1 MPSPGG
7 APGRDRR
14 AARFTATAPNGRI
27 PFLKRAIVSYT
38 DVQLRKTARSMNQG
52 RPNRIDQRLVRA
64 LGHPLRVKILEVVQ
78 LRNASPSELTELLS
92 APLGN
97 VAYHV
102 RVLEKCGCI
111 EQVATARR
119 RGAVEHYFRARPR
132 SYIGHQDWR
141 KVPKSLRDAVTGS
154 ALGTFFDRAAD
165 ALEAGT
171 MDSHDDTTLNWMPMA
186 VDETGWEEV
195 AAVFAAVGNRLEAI
209 HDLCRR
215 RLESSGEEA
224 TPLVV
229 GMAAFEP
236 APDGWVP
243 GDDSVETNGVG
254 ANGSDPAAKAKAD
267 AGDDR
272 TPDA

>member
-1 MPSPGG
+1 MDP
-7 APGRDRR
+7 
-14 AARFTATAPNGRI
+14 
-27 PFLKRAIVSYT
+27 
-38 DVQLRKTARSMNQG
+38 G

-78 LRNASPSELTELLS
+78 LRNASPSELTEMLS

-141 KVPKSLRDAVTGS
+141 KVPKSIRDAVSGAS
-154 ALGTFFDRAAD
+154 LGTFFDRAAD
-165 ALEAGT
+165 ALESGSLDAR
-171 MDSHDDTTLNWMPMA
+171 DDTTLNWMPMA
-186 VDETGWEEV
+186 VDAAGWEEV
-195 AAVFAAVGNRLEAI
+195 AAVFQAAANRLEAI
-209 HDLCRR
+209 HALCRR
-215 RLESSGEEA
+215 RMTESGDEA
-224 TPLVV
+224 IPMVV

-236 APDGWVP
+236 APEGWEADPV
-243 GDDSVETNGVG
+243 GVDRVADGVG
-254 ANGSDPAAKAKAD
+254 EGEGAPTA
-267 AGDDR
+267 
-272 TPDA
+272 

>member
-1 MPSPGG
+1 MDGS
-7 APGRDRR
+7 
-14 AARFTATAPNGRI
+14 
-27 PFLKRAIVSYT
+27 
-38 DVQLRKTARSMNQG
+38 

-78 LRNASPSELTELLS
+78 LRRASPSELTELLQ

-141 KVPKSLRDAVTGS
+141 KVPKSLRDAVTGAS
-154 ALGTFFDRAAD
+154 LGTFFDKAAD

-171 MDSHDDTTLNWMPMA
+171 MDARDDTTLNWMPMA
-186 VDETGWEEV
+186 VDEAGWAEV
-195 AAVFAAVGNRLEAI
+195 QAVFGAVTNRLEAI
-209 HDLCRR
+209 HELCRR
-215 RLESSGEEA
+215 RMKQSGEEPTA
-224 TPLVV
+224 LVV

-236 APDGWVP
+236 APDGWMP
-243 GDDSVETNGVG
+243 KVG
-254 ANGSDPAAKAKAD
+254 AEVVGPEVALDGSDAAFDGSD
-267 AGDDR
+267 AIGEEEG
-272 TPDA
+272 AASA

>member
-1 MPSPGG
+1 MN
-7 APGRDRR
+7 RR
-14 AARFTATAPNGRI
+14 
-27 PFLKRAIVSYT
+27 
-38 DVQLRKTARSMNQG
+38 

-78 LRNASPSELTELLS
+78 LRKASPSELTDLLE

-111 EQVATARR
+111 EQIATARR

-141 KVPKSLRDAVTGS
+141 KVPKSLRDGVTGA
-154 ALGTFFDRAAD
+154 ALGTFFDKAAD

-171 MDSHDDTTLNWMPMA
+171 MDARDDTTLNWMPMA
-186 VDETGWEEV
+186 VDEAGWAEV
-195 AAVFAAVGNRLEAI
+195 TAVFEAVTNRLEAI
-209 HDLCRR
+209 HALCRR
-215 RLESSGEEA
+215 RMAGSGEESTA
-224 TPLVV
+224 LVV

-236 APDGWVP
+236 APNGFVP
-243 GDDSVETNGVG
+243 GTE
-254 ANGSDPAAKAKAD
+254 AD
-267 AGDDR
+267 AGVTAADG
-272 TPDA
+272 PDADADRPAGAPANGEGAPGAQP

>member
-1 MPSPGG
+1 MSQ
-7 APGRDRR
+7 A
-14 AARFTATAPNGRI
+14 
-27 PFLKRAIVSYT
+27 
-38 DVQLRKTARSMNQG
+38 

-64 LGHPLRVKILEVVQ
+64 LGHPLRAKILEVVQ
-78 LRNASPSELTELLS
+78 VRKASPSELTELLS

-111 EQVATARR
+111 EQVSTARR

-141 KVPKSLRDAVTGS
+141 KVPKSLRDGVSGAS
-154 ALGTFFDRAAD
+154 LGTFFDRAAD

-171 MDSHDDTTLNWMPMA
+171 MDAHDDTTLNWMPMA
-186 VDETGWEEV
+186 VDAAGWAEV
-195 AAVFAAVGNRLEAI
+195 AAVFEAVTNRLEAI
-209 HDLCRR
+209 HELCRR
-215 RLESSGEEA
+215 RLEESGDEP

-243 GDDSVETNGVG
+243 KVG
-254 ANGSDPAAKAKAD
+254 AEMEGPDVVEPSGNGEGASGA
-267 AGDDR
+267 
-272 TPDA
+272 

>member
-1 MPSPGG
+1 MNP
-7 APGRDRR
+7 RR
-14 AARFTATAPNGRI
+14 P
-27 PFLKRAIVSYT
+27 K
-38 DVQLRKTARSMNQG
+38 
-52 RPNRIDQRLVRA
+52 RIDQRLVRA

-78 LRNASPSELTELLS
+78 VRKASPSELTDLLQ

-141 KVPKSLRDAVTGS
+141 KVPKSLRDSVTGAS
-154 ALGTFFDRAAD
+154 LGTFFDKAAD

-171 MDSHDDTTLNWMPMA
+171 MDDRDDTTLNWMPMA
-186 VDETGWEEV
+186 VDEAGWAEV
-195 AAVFAAVGNRLEAI
+195 TAVFEAVTNRLEAI
-209 HDLCRR
+209 HELCRR
-215 RLESSGEEA
+215 RMEQNKEESTA
-224 TPLVV
+224 LVV

-236 APDGWVP
+236 APDGFVP
-243 GDDSVETNGVG
+243 ELGSEVDIRPGGASSNGGPPSGVRDEESSPS
-254 ANGSDPAAKAKAD
+254 A
-267 AGDDR
+267 
-272 TPDA
+272 

>member
-1 MPSPGG
+1 
-7 APGRDRR
+7 
-14 AARFTATAPNGRI
+14 
-27 PFLKRAIVSYT
+27 
-38 DVQLRKTARSMNQG
+38 MNPR

-64 LGHPLRVKILEVVQ
+64 LGHPLRVKILEVLQ
-78 LRNASPSELTELLS
+78 ARKASPSELAELLS

-141 KVPKSLRDAVTGS
+141 KTPKSLRDGVTGAS
-154 ALGTFFDRAAD
+154 LGTFFDRAAD

-171 MDSHDDTTLNWMPMA
+171 IDARDDTTLSWMPMA
-186 VDETGWEEV
+186 VDAAGWAEV
-195 AAVFAAVGNRLEAI
+195 AAVFEAVTNRLEAI
-209 HDLCRR
+209 HELCRR
-215 RLESSGEEA
+215 RLEQSGETS

-243 GDDSVETNGVG
+243 RAGAEMDGADGVADEDG
-254 ANGSDPAAKAKAD
+254 AASA
-267 AGDDR
+267 
-272 TPDA
+272 

>member
-1 MPSPGG
+1 MN
-7 APGRDRR
+7 RR
-14 AARFTATAPNGRI
+14 
-27 PFLKRAIVSYT
+27 
-38 DVQLRKTARSMNQG
+38 

-64 LGHPLRVKILEVVQ
+64 LAHPLRVKILDVLQV
-78 LRNASPSELTELLS
+78 RDASPSELTELLS

-132 SYIGHQDWR
+132 SFIGHRDWR
-141 KVPKSLRDAVTGS
+141 KVPKSLRDEVTGS

-165 ALEAGT
+165 ALESGT
-171 MDSHDDTTLNWMPMA
+171 IDAHDDTTLNWMPLA
-186 VDETGWEEV
+186 VDPAGWAEV
-195 AAVFAAVGNRLEAI
+195 AAVFEAAANRLEAI
-209 HDLCRR
+209 HALCRR
-215 RLESSGEEA
+215 RMGASGEES

-236 APDGWVP
+236 APDDW
-243 GDDSVETNGVG
+243 S
-254 ANGSDPAAKAKAD
+254 
-267 AGDDR
+267 
-272 TPDA
+272 PDQEEEAPSA

>member
-1 MPSPGG
+1 MNPS
-7 APGRDRR
+7 
-14 AARFTATAPNGRI
+14 
-27 PFLKRAIVSYT
+27 
-38 DVQLRKTARSMNQG
+38 
-52 RPNRIDQRLVRA
+52 RPNRIDARLVRA

-78 LRNASPSELTELLS
+78 VRNASPSELTELLS

-141 KVPKSLRDAVTGS
+141 KVPKSLRDAVSGATLGS
-154 ALGTFFDRAAD
+154 FFDRAVD

-171 MDSHDDTTLNWMPMA
+171 MDARDDTTLSWMPMA
-186 VDETGWEEV
+186 VDEAGWEEV
-195 AAVFAAVGNRLEAI
+195 AAVFKAAANRLEAI
-209 HDLCRR
+209 HALCRKR
-215 RLESSGEEA
+215 IEQSEEA
-224 TPLVV
+224 EEAISLVV

-236 APDGWVP
+236 APSGWV
-243 GDDSVETNGVG
+243 
-254 ANGSDPAAKAKAD
+254 ADPAAPAD
-267 AGDDR
+267 GAGSDEPGADGVGGGEGA
-272 TPDA
+272 PGA

>member
-1 MPSPGG
+1 
-7 APGRDRR
+7 
-14 AARFTATAPNGRI
+14 
-27 PFLKRAIVSYT
+27 
-38 DVQLRKTARSMNQG
+38 MNQR

-78 LRNASPSELTELLS
+78 LRNASPSELTDLLS

-154 ALGTFFDRAAD
+154 ALGSFFDRAAD
-165 ALEAGT
+165 ALESGT

-186 VDETGWEEV
+186 VDEAGWTEV
-195 AAVFAAVGNRLEAI
+195 ATVFEAAANRLEAI
-209 HDLCRR
+209 HALCRKR
-215 RLESSGEEA
+215 MDKSGEEA

-236 APDGWVP
+236 APDGWAP
-243 GDDSVETNGVG
+243 GEGTIKSGSAATNGHGVAGAEGVG
-254 ANGSDPAAKAKAD
+254 GEEGAATA
-267 AGDDR
+267 
-272 TPDA
+272 

>member
-1 MPSPGG
+1 
-7 APGRDRR
+7 
-14 AARFTATAPNGRI
+14 
-27 PFLKRAIVSYT
+27 
-38 DVQLRKTARSMNQG
+38 MNQS

-78 LRNASPSELTELLS
+78 LRNASPSELTDLLE

-132 SYIGHQDWR
+132 SFIGHKDWR
-141 KVPKSLRDAVTGS
+141 NVPKSLRDAVTG
-154 ALGTFFDRAAD
+154 AQLGTFFDRAAD

-171 MDSHDDTTLNWMPMA
+171 IDAHEDTTLNWMPLA
-186 VDETGWEEV
+186 VDAAGWEEV
-195 AAVFAAVGNRLEAI
+195 ALVFQAAAARLEKI
-209 HDLCRR
+209 HQLNRQR
-215 RLESSGEEA
+215 MAESGEEP
-224 TPLVV
+224 TSLVV

-236 APDGWVP
+236 APEDWQPPVEATQP
-243 GDDSVETNGVG
+243 GDAETNGNEPG
-254 ANGSDPAAKAKAD
+254 A
-267 AGDDR
+267 
-272 TPDA
+272 

>member
-1 MPSPGG
+1 M
-7 APGRDRR
+7 DQ
-14 AARFTATAPNGRI
+14 T
-27 PFLKRAIVSYT
+27 
-38 DVQLRKTARSMNQG
+38 

-78 LRNASPSELTELLS
+78 LRNASPSELTDLLS

-141 KVPKSLRDAVTGS
+141 KVPSSIRDAVSGA
-154 ALGTFFDRAAD
+154 ALGSFFDRAAD

-171 MDSHDDTTLNWMPMA
+171 IDAREDTTLNWMPMA
-186 VDETGWEEV
+186 VDEAGWSEV
-195 AAVFAAVGNRLEAI
+195 AAVFEAASKRLEAI
-209 HDLCRR
+209 HALSRKR
-215 RLESSGEEA
+215 IEEGDEEEPA
-224 TPLVV
+224 TSLVV

-236 APDGWVP
+236 APYGWKPGSGPVAGTAPNGGDPVAEGKTDGA
-243 GDDSVETNGVG
+243 GEGEG
-254 ANGSDPAAKAKAD
+254 APSA
-267 AGDDR
+267 
-272 TPDA
+272 

>member
-1 MPSPGG
+1 MN
-7 APGRDRR
+7 RR
-14 AARFTATAPNGRI
+14 
-27 PFLKRAIVSYT
+27 
-38 DVQLRKTARSMNQG
+38 

-78 LRNASPSELTELLS
+78 LRKASPSELTDLLQ

-141 KVPKSLRDAVTGS
+141 KVPKSLRDAVTGAS
-154 ALGTFFDRAAD
+154 LGTFFDKAAD

-171 MDSHDDTTLNWMPMA
+171 MDARDDTTLNWMPMA
-186 VDETGWEEV
+186 VDQAGWAEV
-195 AAVFAAVGNRLEAI
+195 AAVFEAVTNRLEAI
-209 HDLCRR
+209 HELCRR
-215 RLESSGEEA
+215 RMDQNGEESTA
-224 TPLVV
+224 LVV

-236 APDGWVP
+236 APNGFVP
-243 GDDSVETNGVG
+243 EVG
-254 ANGSDPAAKAKAD
+254 AEVDARLGAVDGNGSDAD
-267 AGDDR
+267 GVVDEESSPSA
-272 TPDA
+272 

>member
-1 MPSPGG
+1 MN
-7 APGRDRR
+7 RR
-14 AARFTATAPNGRI
+14 
-27 PFLKRAIVSYT
+27 
-38 DVQLRKTARSMNQG
+38 

-78 LRNASPSELTELLS
+78 LRKASPSELTDLLQ

-141 KVPKSLRDAVTGS
+141 KVPKSLRDAVTGAS
-154 ALGTFFDRAAD
+154 LGTFFDKAAD

-171 MDSHDDTTLNWMPMA
+171 MDARDDTTLNWMPMA
-186 VDETGWEEV
+186 VDQTGWAEV
-195 AAVFAAVGNRLEAI
+195 AAVFEAVTNRLEAI
-209 HDLCRR
+209 HELCRR
-215 RLESSGEEA
+215 RMEQNGEES
-224 TPLVV
+224 TSLVV

-236 APDGWVP
+236 APNGFVP
-243 GDDSVETNGVG
+243 EVG
-254 ANGSDPAAKAKAD
+254 AEMDARLRGEENGDGAAE
-267 AGDDR
+267 GDG
-272 TPDA
+272 AASA

>member
-1 MPSPGG
+1 
-7 APGRDRR
+7 
-14 AARFTATAPNGRI
+14 
-27 PFLKRAIVSYT
+27 
-38 DVQLRKTARSMNQG
+38 MNQS

-119 RGAVEHYFRARPR
+119 RGAIEHYFRARPR

-141 KVPKSLRDAVTGS
+141 KVPKSLRDGVSGA

-171 MDSHDDTTLNWMPMA
+171 LDADDHATLNWMPMA
-186 VDETGWEEV
+186 VDATGREEV
-195 AAVFAAVGNRLEAI
+195 AAVFDAVRNRLEAI
-209 HDLCRR
+209 HELCRK
-215 RLESSGEEA
+215 RLEKGDEES
-224 TPLVV
+224 TPLVA

-243 GDDSVETNGVG
+243 TVG
-254 ANGSDPAAKAKAD
+254 AEVEGPEVVEPPAEVDRED
-267 AGDDR
+267 AER
-272 TPDA
+272 PA

>member
-1 MPSPGG
+1 
-7 APGRDRR
+7 
-14 AARFTATAPNGRI
+14 
-27 PFLKRAIVSYT
+27 
-38 DVQLRKTARSMNQG
+38 MNPR

-78 LRNASPSELTELLS
+78 LRNASPSELTEMLQ

-141 KVPKSLRDAVTGS
+141 KVPKSMRDSVTGAS
-154 ALGTFFDRAAD
+154 LGTFFDRAAD
-165 ALEAGT
+165 ALESGT
-171 MDSHDDTTLNWMPMA
+171 MDSRDDTTLSWMPMA
-186 VDETGWEEV
+186 VDQAGWAEV
-195 AAVFAAVGNRLEAI
+195 AAVFQAVNNRLEAI
-209 HDLCRR
+209 HALCRR
-215 RLESSGEEA
+215 RMEGGEEVA
-224 TPLVV
+224 IPLVV

-236 APDGWVP
+236 APDGWDP
-243 GDDSVETNGVG
+243 DGAAIDGNG
-254 ANGSDPAAKAKAD
+254 ANGDGANG
-267 AGDDR
+267 GDGAP
-272 TPDA
+272 TA

>member
-1 MPSPGG
+1 MN
-7 APGRDRR
+7 RR
-14 AARFTATAPNGRI
+14 
-27 PFLKRAIVSYT
+27 
-38 DVQLRKTARSMNQG
+38 

-78 LRNASPSELTELLS
+78 LRKASPSELTDLLQ

-141 KVPKSLRDAVTGS
+141 KVPKSLRDAVTGAS
-154 ALGTFFDRAAD
+154 LGTFFDKAAD

-171 MDSHDDTTLNWMPMA
+171 MDARDDTTLNWMPMA
-186 VDETGWEEV
+186 VDEAGWAEV
-195 AAVFAAVGNRLEAI
+195 TAVFEAVTNRLEAI
-209 HDLCRR
+209 HELCRR
-215 RLESSGEEA
+215 RMERSEEEPTA
-224 TPLVV
+224 LVV

-236 APDGWVP
+236 APNGFVP
-243 GDDSVETNGVG
+243 EVG
-254 ANGSDPAAKAKAD
+254 AEMDARLTAAD
-267 AGDDR
+267 ANGADVDGALDEGSSP
-272 TPDA
+272 TA

>member
-1 MPSPGG
+1 
-7 APGRDRR
+7 
-14 AARFTATAPNGRI
+14 
-27 PFLKRAIVSYT
+27 
-38 DVQLRKTARSMNQG
+38 MNRN

-78 LRNASPSELTELLS
+78 VRKASPSELTELLS

-141 KVPKSLRDAVTGS
+141 KVPKSLRDAVTGAS
-154 ALGTFFDRAAD
+154 LGTFFDRAAD

-171 MDSHDDTTLNWMPMA
+171 MDARDDTTLNWMPMA
-186 VDETGWEEV
+186 VDAAGWAEV
-195 AAVFAAVGNRLEAI
+195 AAVFEAVNNRLEAI
-209 HDLCRR
+209 HELCRR
-215 RLESSGEEA
+215 RLEQNGEDP
-224 TPLVV
+224 TSLVV

-236 APDGWVP
+236 APDGWSPKVGAEVDGP
-243 GDDSVETNGVG
+243 DVVDPTTNGG
-254 ANGSDPAAKAKAD
+254 NGNGDGESAASA
-267 AGDDR
+267 
-272 TPDA
+272 

>member
-1 MPSPGG
+1 
-7 APGRDRR
+7 
-14 AARFTATAPNGRI
+14 
-27 PFLKRAIVSYT
+27 
-38 DVQLRKTARSMNQG
+38 MNPA

-78 LRNASPSELTELLS
+78 LRKASPSELTELLQ

-141 KVPKSLRDAVTGS
+141 KVPKSLRDAVTGAS
-154 ALGTFFDRAAD
+154 LGTFFDKAAD

-171 MDSHDDTTLNWMPMA
+171 MDARDDTTLNWMPMA
-186 VDETGWEEV
+186 VDEAGWAEV
-195 AAVFAAVGNRLEAI
+195 KAVFEAVTNRLEAI
-209 HDLCRR
+209 HELCRR
-215 RLESSGEEA
+215 RLEQNKEESTA
-224 TPLVV
+224 LVV

-236 APDGWVP
+236 APEGFVP
-243 GDDSVETNGVG
+243 EVGSEVDVRPGSARTNGSTPHG
-254 ANGSDPAAKAKAD
+254 GDPAGAV
-267 AGDDR
+267 DDESS
-272 TPDA
+272 PGA

>member
-1 MPSPGG
+1 M
-7 APGRDRR
+7 DRR
-14 AARFTATAPNGRI
+14 
-27 PFLKRAIVSYT
+27 
-38 DVQLRKTARSMNQG
+38 

-78 LRNASPSELTELLS
+78 VRKASPSELTELLS

-111 EQVATARR
+111 EQVETARR

-141 KVPKSLRDAVTGS
+141 KVPKSLRDAVTGAS
-154 ALGTFFDRAAD
+154 LGTFFDRAAD

-171 MDSHDDTTLNWMPMA
+171 MDARDDTTLNWMPMA
-186 VDETGWEEV
+186 VDAEGWAEV
-195 AAVFAAVGNRLEAI
+195 AAVFEAVTNRLEKI
-209 HDLCRR
+209 HELCRR
-215 RLESSGEEA
+215 RMAQNGEEPTA
-224 TPLVV
+224 LVV

-236 APDGWVP
+236 APDGWVAEL
-243 GDDSVETNGVG
+243 GADVEVRPAGGAGANEEGASANGVG
-254 ANGSDPAAKAKAD
+254 GGESAASA
-267 AGDDR
+267 
-272 TPDA
+272 

>member
-1 MPSPGG
+1 MNPS
-7 APGRDRR
+7 
-14 AARFTATAPNGRI
+14 
-27 PFLKRAIVSYT
+27 
-38 DVQLRKTARSMNQG
+38 

-78 LRNASPSELTELLS
+78 LRKASPSELTDLLQ

-141 KVPKSLRDAVTGS
+141 KVPKGLRDAVTG
-154 ALGTFFDRAAD
+154 ATLGTFFDKAAD

-171 MDSHDDTTLNWMPMA
+171 MDARDDTTLNWMPMA
-186 VDETGWEEV
+186 VDQAGWEEV
-195 AAVFAAVGNRLEAI
+195 AAVFDAVTNRLEAI
-209 HDLCRR
+209 HELCRR
-215 RLESSGEEA
+215 RMEHSGEEA
-224 TPLVV
+224 TSLVV

-236 APDGWVP
+236 APHGFVP
-243 GDDSVETNGVG
+243 EVG
-254 ANGSDPAAKAKAD
+254 AEMDGHVPAADGDGSDGD
-267 AGDDR
+267 EVAGGEGA
-272 TPDA
+272 PSA

>member
-1 MPSPGG
+1 MNPS
-7 APGRDRR
+7 
-14 AARFTATAPNGRI
+14 
-27 PFLKRAIVSYT
+27 
-38 DVQLRKTARSMNQG
+38 

-64 LGHPLRVKILEVVQ
+64 LGHPLRVEILEVVQ
-78 LRNASPSELTELLS
+78 FRNASPSELTDLLD

-141 KVPKSLRDAVTGS
+141 KVPPSLRDGVTG
-154 ALGTFFDRAAD
+154 AQLGTFFDRAAD

-171 MDSHDDTTLNWMPMA
+171 IDAREDTTLNWMPMA
-186 VDETGWEEV
+186 VDEDGWAEV
-195 AAVFAAVGNRLEAI
+195 AEVFQAAAARLEKI
-209 HDLCRR
+209 HELNRR
-215 RLESSGEEA
+215 RLKQSGGEA
-224 TPLVV
+224 RSVVV

-236 APDGWVP
+236 APDGWEP
-243 GDDSVETNGVG
+243 GDG
-254 ANGSDPAAKAKAD
+254 PAAAD
-267 AGDDR
+267 EPPAAG
-272 TPDA
+272 A

>member
-1 MPSPGG
+1 
-7 APGRDRR
+7 
-14 AARFTATAPNGRI
+14 
-27 PFLKRAIVSYT
+27 
-38 DVQLRKTARSMNQG
+38 MNPR

-78 LRNASPSELTELLS
+78 LRNASPSELTEMLQ

-141 KVPKSLRDAVTGS
+141 KVPKSMRDSVTGAS
-154 ALGTFFDRAAD
+154 LGTFFDRAAD
-165 ALEAGT
+165 ALESGT
-171 MDSHDDTTLNWMPMA
+171 MDARDDTTLSWMPMA
-186 VDETGWEEV
+186 VDQAGWAEV
-195 AAVFAAVGNRLEAI
+195 AAVFQAVNNRLEAI
-209 HDLCRR
+209 HALCRR
-215 RLESSGEEA
+215 RLEGGDEV
-224 TPLVV
+224 TIPLIV

-236 APDGWVP
+236 APDGWDPDGAAIDGNV
-243 GDDSVETNGVG
+243 
-254 ANGSDPAAKAKAD
+254 ANGDG
-267 AGDDR
+267 AGGGDGAP
-272 TPDA
+272 TA

>member
-1 MPSPGG
+1 MN
-7 APGRDRR
+7 RR
-14 AARFTATAPNGRI
+14 
-27 PFLKRAIVSYT
+27 
-38 DVQLRKTARSMNQG
+38 

-64 LGHPLRVKILEVVQ
+64 LGHPLRVKVLDVLQV
-78 LRNASPSELTELLS
+78 RDASPSELTELLS

-132 SYIGHQDWR
+132 SFIGHRDWR
-141 KVPKSLRDAVTGS
+141 KVPRSLREGVTGS

-165 ALEAGT
+165 ALESGT
-171 MDSHDDTTLNWMPMA
+171 IEAHDDTTLNWMPLA
-186 VDETGWEEV
+186 VDPAGWAEV
-195 AAVFAAVGNRLEAI
+195 AAVFEAAANRLEAI
-209 HDLCRR
+209 HALCRKR
-215 RLESSGEEA
+215 MEASGEEA

-236 APDGWVP
+236 APEDWI
-243 GDDSVETNGVG
+243 GDADESE
-254 ANGSDPAAKAKAD
+254 DEAASA
-267 AGDDR
+267 
-272 TPDA
+272 

>member
-1 MPSPGG
+1 
-7 APGRDRR
+7 
-14 AARFTATAPNGRI
+14 
-27 PFLKRAIVSYT
+27 
-38 DVQLRKTARSMNQG
+38 MNER

-78 LRNASPSELTELLS
+78 VRKASPSELTDLLS

-111 EQVATARR
+111 QQVATARR

-141 KVPKSLRDAVTGS
+141 RVPKSLRDSVTGAS
-154 ALGTFFDRAAD
+154 LGTFFDRAAD

-171 MDSHDDTTLNWMPMA
+171 MDAHDDTTLNWMPMA
-186 VDETGWEEV
+186 VDATGWEEV
-195 AAVFAAVGNRLEAI
+195 AAVFAAVTNRLEAI
-209 HDLCRR
+209 HELCRR
-215 RLESSGEEA
+215 RLEQGDEEP
-224 TPLVV
+224 TSLIV

-236 APDGWVP
+236 APAGWTP
-243 GDDSVETNGVG
+243 EVG
-254 ANGSDPAAKAKAD
+254 AEVDGPDGADPTAD
-267 AGDDR
+267 GEGA
-272 TPDA
+272 PSE

>member
-1 MPSPGG
+1 MSP
-7 APGRDRR
+7 P
-14 AARFTATAPNGRI
+14 
-27 PFLKRAIVSYT
+27 
-38 DVQLRKTARSMNQG
+38 

-78 LRNASPSELTELLS
+78 VRKASPSELTELLS

-132 SYIGHQDWR
+132 SYIGHKNWR
-141 KVPKSLRDAVTGS
+141 KVPKSLRDSVTGS
-154 ALGTFFDRAAD
+154 QLGTFFDRAAD

-171 MDSHDDTTLNWMPMA
+171 MDARDDTTLNWMPMSVDA
-186 VDETGWEEV
+186 VGWAEV
-195 AAVFAAVGNRLEAI
+195 ATVFEAVSKRLEAI
-209 HDLCRR
+209 HELCRR
-215 RLESSGEEA
+215 RMEKSGEEP
-224 TPLVV
+224 TSLVV

-236 APDGWVP
+236 APDGWAPTLGGEMDGPDGVED
-243 GDDSVETNGVG
+243 GDG
-254 ANGSDPAAKAKAD
+254 APSA
-267 AGDDR
+267 
-272 TPDA
+272 

>member
-1 MPSPGG
+1 M
-7 APGRDRR
+7 DRR
-14 AARFTATAPNGRI
+14 
-27 PFLKRAIVSYT
+27 
-38 DVQLRKTARSMNQG
+38 

-78 LRNASPSELTELLS
+78 LRKASPSELTDLLQ

-141 KVPKSLRDAVTGS
+141 KVPKSLRDSVTGS
-154 ALGTFFDRAAD
+154 SLGTFFDKAAD

-171 MDSHDDTTLNWMPMA
+171 MDARDDTTLSWMPMA
-186 VDETGWEEV
+186 VDQPGWAEV
-195 AAVFAAVGNRLEAI
+195 AAVFEAVTNRLEAI
-209 HDLCRR
+209 HELCRR
-215 RLESSGEEA
+215 RMEQAGEEPTA
-224 TPLVV
+224 LVV

-236 APDGWVP
+236 APNGFVPEAGAEMEARLGVADSNGADPDGVVDEESSP
-243 GDDSVETNGVG
+243 S
-254 ANGSDPAAKAKAD
+254 A
-267 AGDDR
+267 
-272 TPDA
+272 